1 LNIKQ
6 FTINNIY
13 DRVQQEGDLFEG
25 ILEKNIDL
33 NKVLKA
39 LSGFVHT

>member
-1 LNIKQ
+1 MH
-6 FTINNIY
+6 TIY
-13 DRVQQEGDLFEG
+13 DRIQQEGDLFAG
-25 ILEKNIDL
+25 ILEKSIDL